1 MAKEIPVYLFVG
13 FLESGKTKFIQETF
27 EDPNFDSGDKTLLL
41 ICEEGEEEYNPKK
54 FAFPGVTVKVIEDKA
69 EMNPQNLAK
78 LEKESGAGRVV
89 IEYNGMWLLQ
99 ELADALPEN
108 WLVYQCIATADGT
121 TALTYAR
128 DNSMRSLLLDK
139 IARKAVVNMAGQG
152 KVPQNDQ
159 AGQTQRGADGGRGN
173 GQGQRHAHND
183 GYQNAHDQR
192 SLFGGP
198 HDQGAHLTCGSA
210 NGCGDQHGKA
220 HAGKNG
226 HQRGHE
232 DVHAGLLAHGLAQLG
247 SHDGNDEHG
256 QRAACAAQSIGRVA
270 YGNQAE
276 QHQRR
281 AVQRPANGAGHGRA
295 AHGRGVAAKV
305 YQHVKAGLLAQ
316 RLDDGADQ
324 QAGKQALRHGTQRFN
339 EIALRGDD
347 DILAF

>member
-1 MAKEIPVYLFVG
+1 MEH
-13 FLESGKTKFIQETF
+13 
-27 EDPNFDSGDKTLLL
+27 
-41 ICEEGEEEYNPKK
+41 
-54 FAFPGVTVKVIEDKA
+54 
-69 EMNPQNLAK
+69 
-78 LEKESGAGRVV
+78 AGGQRA
-89 IEYNGMWLLQ
+89 G
-99 ELADALPEN
+99 
-108 WLVYQCIATADGT
+108 DGT
-121 TALTYAR
+121 GQCGRDPDTGVLDDVAHLQHAGAKALTDQTAHAV
-128 DNSMRSLLLDK
+128 LLV
-139 IARKAVVNMAGQG
+139 AHHGKADHLGAAACHGGTAG
-152 KVPQNDQ
+152 K

-270 YGNQAE
+270 YGDQAE

-295 AHGRGVAAKV
+295 AHGRGVTAKV
-305 YQHVKAGLLAQ
+305 YQHVKTGLLAQ

>member
-1 MAKEIPVYLFVG
+1 MEH
-13 FLESGKTKFIQETF
+13 
-27 EDPNFDSGDKTLLL
+27 
-41 ICEEGEEEYNPKK
+41 
-54 FAFPGVTVKVIEDKA
+54 
-69 EMNPQNLAK
+69 
-78 LEKESGAGRVV
+78 AGSQRA
-89 IEYNGMWLLQ
+89 G
-99 ELADALPEN
+99 
-108 WLVYQCIATADGT
+108 DGT
-121 TALTYAR
+121 GQRGCDPDTGVLDDVAHLQHAGAKALTDQTAHAV
-128 DNSMRSLLLDK
+128 LLV
-139 IARKAVVNMAGQG
+139 AHHGKADHLGAAACHGGTAG
-152 KVPQNDQ
+152 K

-247 SHDGNDEHG
+247 SYDGNDEHG

-270 YGNQAE
+270 YGDQAE

-281 AVQRPANGAGHGRA
+281 AQPMAQAMAGPLMA
-295 AHGRGVAAKV
+295 VA
-305 YQHVKAGLLAQ
+305 
-316 RLDDGADQ
+316 
-324 QAGKQALRHGTQRFN
+324 
-339 EIALRGDD
+339 
-347 DILAF
+347 

>member
-1 MAKEIPVYLFVG
+1 MEHAGGQRAGDGTGQRGRDPDAGVLDDVAHLQHTGAKALTDQTAHTV
-13 FLESGKTKFIQETF
+13 FLVAHHGKT
-27 EDPNFDSGDKTLLL
+27 DHL
-41 ICEEGEEEYNPKK
+41 
-54 FAFPGVTVKVIEDKA
+54 
-69 EMNPQNLAK
+69 
-78 LEKESGAGRVV
+78 GAAACHG
-89 IEYNGMWLLQ
+89 G
-99 ELADALPEN
+99 
-108 WLVYQCIATADGT
+108 TA
-121 TALTYAR
+121 
-128 DNSMRSLLLDK
+128 SK
-139 IARKAVVNMAGQG
+139 
-152 KVPQNDQ
+152 

-183 GYQNAHDQR
+183 GYKNAHGQR
-192 SLFGGP
+192 GLLGGP
-198 HDQGAHLTCGSA
+198 HDQGAHLTCGGA

-232 DVHAGLLAHGLAQLG
+232 NVHAGLLAHG
-247 SHDGNDEHG
+247 
-256 QRAACAAQSIGRVA
+256 IGRVA
-270 YGNQAE
+270 YGDQAE

-281 AVQRPANGAGHGRA
+281 AVQRPADGTGHGRA